1 MIDNLTDWLMKL
13 VQPLVVRVMTAL
25 GLSVVTIEGTQTAFQ
40 QTLDYVQ
47 GAVNSMP
54 AAVLQ
59 MGELFGIST
68 GMSWCCMSPQ
78 NTSSCRSSCSS
89 STSRR
94 CCSSLCWIR
103 IRKQWVDR
111 IPSVRT

>member
-68 GMSWCCMSPQ
+68 GMSWVMGAISFSFSLFAIRKFLSFFALTG
-78 NTSSCRSSCSS
+78 TSS
-89 STSRR
+89 
-94 CCSSLCWIR
+94 
-103 IRKQWVDR
+103 
-111 IPSVRT
+111 